1 MDAASNNT
9 GPELYCLSMMTLTT
23 QEESVFVAQAQAGDP
38 AAFGQLVEMYQKRA
52 YAIAYGFVGN
62 REDALEIAQEAF
74 ARAYKAMARFD
85 TSLPFFPW
93 LYRIVR
99 NTSFNHL
106 KKRKRRGETSLDNL
120 MASGV
125 DFATRGGGPA
135 ASARLGELRAR
146 INESMKQL
154 TDPHREIIALRHVH
168 ELSYNEI
175 AACLDIPRGTVMS
188 RLHGARQSLRKVM
201 ETAC

>member
-1 MDAASNNT
+1 
-9 GPELYCLSMMTLTT
+9 MMTLTT
-23 QEESVFVAQAQAGDP
+23 QDESTFVVQAQQGDR
-38 AAFGQLVEMYQKRA
+38 AAFGQLVQLYQKRA

-74 ARAYKAMARFD
+74 VRAYKAMSRFD
-85 TSLPFFPW
+85 TNMPFFPW

-106 KKRKRRGETSLDNL
+106 KKRKRRGETSLDGL
-120 MASGV
+120 MDSGV
-125 DFATRGGGPA
+125 DFASKGHGPA
-135 ASARLGELRAR
+135 AKARISELRGR
-146 INESMKQL
+146 IGDSMKQVSEA
-154 TDPHREIIALRHVH
+154 HREILTLRHIH

-175 AACLDIPRGTVMS
+175 ADCLSIPRGTVMS

>member
-1 MDAASNNT
+1 MP
-9 GPELYCLSMMTLTT
+9 GIGLYGLQMMTLTT
-23 QEESVFVAQAQAGDP
+23 QDETTYVVQAQQGDR
-38 AAFGQLVEMYQKRA
+38 AAFGQLVELYQKRA
-52 YAIAYGFVGN
+52 YAVAYGFVGN

-74 ARAYKAMARFD
+74 VRAYRAMSRFD
-85 TSLPFFPW
+85 TDLPFFPW

-106 KKRKRRGETSLDNL
+106 KKRKRRGETSLDGL
-120 MASGV
+120 MGAGI
-125 DFATRGGGPA
+125 DFASKGHGPA
-135 ASARLGELRAR
+135 AKAALSELRGR
-146 INESMKQL
+146 IGESMRKLSEPHSEIL
-154 TDPHREIIALRHVH
+154 TLRHVH

-175 AACLDIPRGTVMS
+175 AECLSIPRGTVMS